1 MQMNKLSPTFF
12 PNSHKDICE
21 FGLSG
26 QQHGSNAADVD
37 ELLALLTVSY
47 TLCMLEVARRSRS
60 PQMSIAIMLLTDQRK
75 TRKRNEHNGITSFS
89 FQAVFHKRLSF
100 PEPV

>member
-1 MQMNKLSPTFF
+1 MNKLSPTFF

-26 QQHGSNAADVD
+26 QQHGSNTTDVD

-47 TLCMLEVARRSRS
+47 TLCMLEVASRGEAGRRR
-60 PQMSIAIMLLTDQRK
+60 
-75 TRKRNEHNGITSFS
+75 
-89 FQAVFHKRLSF
+89 
-100 PEPV
+100 